1 MKGPYRKLLDV
12 NVACKELRESKRL
25 LIYGTCIRDKYPQ
38 IYEKYAENRVPLAVC
53 MEEYQFNVVALKL
66 ASIASRIQL
75 ENVSV
80 LTVDGSPH
88 CLQLHLAVEEVD
100 KIVGGFPRKHLVIEG
115 GKVWEIE
122 PETVKI
128 ARYLSKIKQLIERS

>member
-12 NVACKELRESKRL
+12 NVAYKELRESKRL
-25 LIYGTCIRDKYPQ
+25 LLYGTCVRDEYPQ
-38 IYEKYAENRVPLAVC
+38 IYEKYIENRVPLAVC
-53 MEEYQFNVVALKL
+53 MEEEQFNVVALKL
-66 ASIASRIQL
+66 ASIASRVQL
-75 ENVSV
+75 EDVSV

-100 KIVGGFPRKHLVIEG
+100 KIVKGLPRKHLVIEE

-122 PETVKI
+122 PEVVRI
-128 ARYLSKIKQLIERS
+128 ARYLTKIARLTERS